1 LDIVNSREFE
11 VFGDSSKEG
20 FWGAS
25 LWWDEVGIGDGGTTE
40 IDTIVDSG
48 GVEEEMIGVE
58 FLKGK
63 LISLNT
69 TWRAI

>member
-1 LDIVNSREFE
+1 
-11 VFGDSSKEG
+11 
-20 FWGAS
+20 
-25 LWWDEVGIGDGGTTE
+25 VGIGDGGTTE